1 MIIGT
6 LGLDNIAVG
15 FALGPLRLDVRRT
28 ALLGLSFAVAEAGMT
43 LLGSTFAA
51 AWLPKLPTLGAA
63 HTGVL
68 ATVGLAVLGLAWVES
83 RPAAFVGNPWA
94 LIALALLL
102 GIDNFIA
109 GVARDAPVLRSFVII
124 ASGAATGVLAAAACA
139 AAGRMFRPVPR
150 WGAVASGFML
160 VGLAVTGIG

>member
-15 FALGPLRLDVRRT
+15 LALGPLRIGARRT

-43 LLGSTFAA
+43 LLGATLGA
-51 AWLPKLPTLGAA
+51 AWLPKLLALDAA
-63 HTGVL
+63 RAGVL
-68 ATVGLAVLGLAWVES
+68 ATLGVAVLGLALIKT
-83 RPAAFVGNPWA
+83 RPAAFVGNPSA

-109 GVARDAPVLRSFVII
+109 GASRDVAVLSPLAVV
-124 ASGAATGVLAAAACA
+124 ASGAVTGGLAAAACA
-139 AAGRMFRPVPR
+139 VTGVMFRRAPQ
-150 WGAVASGFML
+150 WGAVASAVIL
-160 VGLAVTGIG
+160 VGLAVAGIG

>member
-1 MIIGT
+1 MIIST

-15 FALGPLRLDVRRT
+15 FALGSLRIGVRRT

-43 LLGSTFAA
+43 LLGSAFAA
-51 AWLPKLPTLGAA
+51 AWLPKLPALGAA
-63 HTGVL
+63 RTGAL
-68 ATVGLAVLGLAWVES
+68 AAVGVAVVGLAWVKS

-109 GVARDAPVLRSFVII
+109 GAARDAAVLPPLVII
-124 ASGAATGVLAAAACA
+124 VSGTVTGVLAAAACA
-139 AAGRMFRPVPR
+139 AADLMFRAVPR
-150 WGAVASGFML
+150 WGAAASGFIL

>member
-1 MIIGT
+1 MIIST

-15 FALGPLRLDVRRT
+15 FALGPLRLGVRRT
-28 ALLGLSFAVAEAGMT
+28 ALLGLSFAAAEAGMT

-51 AWLPKLPTLGAA
+51 AWLSKLPALGAA
-63 HTGVL
+63 RAGVL
-68 ATVGLAVLGLAWVES
+68 ATVGLAVLALAWVKS

-109 GVARDAPVLRSFVII
+109 GAARDAAVLTPLVVI
-124 ASGAATGVLAAAACA
+124 ASAAVTGVLAAAACA

-150 WGAVASGFML
+150 WGAAASGFIL

>member
-15 FALGPLRLDVRRT
+15 FALGSLRIGVRRT

-43 LLGSTFAA
+43 LLGSAFAA
-51 AWLPKLPTLGAA
+51 AWLPALGAA
-63 HTGVL
+63 RTGAL
-68 ATVGLAVLGLAWVES
+68 ATVGVAVVGLAWVKS

-109 GVARDAPVLRSFVII
+109 GAARDAAVLPPLVII
-124 ASGAATGVLAAAACA
+124 VSGAMTGGLAAAACA
-139 AAGRMFRPVPR
+139 AADLMFRAVPR
-150 WGAVASGFML
+150 WGAAASGFIL